1 MTKEE
6 FIEVLERGRI
16 AYVIVGNKIVV
27 TQFNCYFNI
36 DSLPSGVEF
45 MNRGDVNLDYIT
57 SISSGVEFNNGGDVD
72 LSSLPSL
79 PSGVKFNN
87 GGDVNLDS
95 IVGGWFVHWKGNIE
109 GINPPRLLD
118 KMISLGLFDKSK

>member
-1 MTKEE
+1 MTQEA

-45 MNRGDVNLDYIT
+45 MNRGDVNL
-57 SISSGVEFNNGGDVD
+57 
-72 LSSLPSL
+72 SSLPSL

-109 GINPPRLLD
+109 GINPPRFLD